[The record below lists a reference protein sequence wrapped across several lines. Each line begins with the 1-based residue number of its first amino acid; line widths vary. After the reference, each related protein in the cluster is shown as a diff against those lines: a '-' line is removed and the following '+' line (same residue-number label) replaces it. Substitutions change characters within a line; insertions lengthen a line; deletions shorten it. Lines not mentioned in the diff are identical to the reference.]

1 VAETQEHFVADIIYK
16 ELSYA
21 IVGAAMEVHRILGP
35 GFLETVYQKALA
47 HELALRGIR
56 FEQFKKLPVYYKGV
70 LVGDYEADFVV
81 EDKIILEIK
90 AVSQFH
96 PKHEA
101 QAINYLTA
109 TGFRLAILLNF
120 GADSLQHQ
128 RMVK

>member
-1 VAETQEHFVADIIYK
+1 MAKILYK
-16 ELSYA
+16 DLSYA

-35 GFLETVYQKALA
+35 GFLEAVYQAALA

-56 FEQFKKLPVYYKGV
+56 FEQFKRLPVMYKEI
-70 LVGDYEADFVV
+70 LVGDYVADFVV
-81 EDKIILEIK
+81 EDKVILEIK
-90 AVSQFH
+90 AVSELH

-120 GADSLQHQ
+120 GSGSLQH
-128 RMVK
+128 RRLVK